1 MVNVS
6 VCLGSSCHVRG
17 AKDIVAM
24 LQKAIADNGLEN
36 DVELSGSICLGKCSS
51 GGVNMKVN
59 DEIVTGITRE
69 SFPQFFTEKILR
81 QVKQ

>member
-1 MVNVS
+1 MMNVA

-36 DVELSGSICLGKCSS
+36 DVELSGSICLGQCAS
-51 GGVNMKVN
+51 GGVNMKI
-59 DEIVTGITRE
+59 DGELVTGITRD
-69 SFPQFFTEKILR
+69 SFPTFFEERILR
-81 QVKQ
+81 KVKG